1 MRKQVANR
9 SVHDSEIAGSRTCR
23 LATFQSQFRR
33 PASPR
38 HTISTCVY
46 RIYTRQQPQS
56 PNRLR
61 ASTNKLS
68 MSRRRLVQLNRR
80 RKRQLVA
87 CGAAWCLQA
96 GHVHNSTCPCL
107 RCQITRRA
115 KLTKNASHLQNFCI
129 FVRKTHK
136 QLAVLNCPVHIVYPL
151 TVNIQLFNCLL
162 MQCNFTV

>member
-1 MRKQVANR
+1 MPNYACFGERHTCVNKLPTDQ

-115 KLTKNASHLQNFCI
+115 KLTKM
-129 FVRKTHK
+129 
-136 QLAVLNCPVHIVYPL
+136 PVIYRISAFLYEKL
-151 TVNIQLFNCLL
+151 TNNKRC
-162 MQCNFTV
+162 